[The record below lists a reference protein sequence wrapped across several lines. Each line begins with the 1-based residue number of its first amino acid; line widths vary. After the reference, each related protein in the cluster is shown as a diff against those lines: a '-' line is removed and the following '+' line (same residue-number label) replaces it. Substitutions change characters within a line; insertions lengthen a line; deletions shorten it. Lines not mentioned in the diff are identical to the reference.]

1 MSYDLNT
8 SEYERYIKVVERVY
22 TFVMC
27 SMDYYTRQH
36 DYGEGQ
42 VLSMVEMHTLS
53 MIADT
58 PGLCVTDVA
67 KMWNRTLGAATKN
80 INKLEKKGYVIKKK
94 LPGNNKSV
102 HLYPT
107 ETGQHLAELH
117 KKYDNIAHKETLQKL
132 LQMHSKEELLAFGN
146 VLESLI
152 VINNDNEQDEK

>member
-1 MSYDLNT
+1 MSLDINA
-8 SEYERYIKVVERVY
+8 SEYDTYMKFVERVY

-27 SMDYYTRQH
+27 SMDAYTKQH

-42 VLSMVEMHTLS
+42 VLSMVEMHTLA

-58 PGLCVTDVA
+58 PGLRVTDVA

-94 LPGNNKSV
+94 LPGNNKSI

-107 ETGQHLAELH
+107 EKGLHLAKLH
-117 KKYDNIAHKETLQKL
+117 QAYDKNNHEKTLHQL
-132 LQMHSKEELLAFGN
+132 LEKHSTEELLAFGS

-152 VINNDNEQDEK
+152 EINSGSA